1 MRPPNWNILRVWLL
15 LAPPSLVASAP
26 PPILH
31 PLNSYTTHLTPPIHQ
46 HRSLEVLNLDLFHDL
61 PVKGVLKSSS
71 DFHAVLYIR
80 PSLMVMYAM

>member
-1 MRPPNWNILRVWLL
+1 M
-15 LAPPSLVASAP
+15 AP

-31 PLNSYTTHLTPPIHQ
+31 PLNSYTTHLTPLIHQ